1 MDFRSYWAGINRKW
15 KLLFGV
21 LLGTT
26 GFLIL
31 LWLFRISILS
41 AMGSYLI
48 RESEAVPAQRIFV
61 LGGGSLDRGFK
72 AARLWHQGFAPQ
84 IICTGAHISGSIRSI
99 GLEYTEAEVTQM
111 RIQSLDVDS
120 SLVQVL
126 NMGTSTMEESDII
139 LNYCLIND
147 WNKIIIVSDKFHTH
161 RIRDVFVKK
170 FRKAG
175 IEVII
180 VGAASSRYDENE
192 WWKKEEG
199 LIMVN
204 NEYIKHLY
212 YWWKY

>member
-1 MDFRSYWAGINRKW
+1 MDFRSYLAGINRKR
-15 KLLFGV
+15 KLLIGV
-21 LLGTT
+21 LFSSLAIL
-26 GFLIL
+26 LI

-41 AMGSYLI
+41 AIGSYLI
-48 RESEAVPAQRIFV
+48 RESEPIPAQRIFV
-61 LGGGSLDRGFK
+61 LGGGSFDRGFK

-84 IICTGAHISGSIRSI
+84 IICTGSYISGSVKSI
-99 GLEYTEAEVTQM
+99 GLEFTEAEITQM

-120 SLVQVL
+120 GLVQVM

-161 RIRDVFVKK
+161 RIRNVFEEK
-170 FRKAG
+170 FRNAG

-180 VGAASSRYDENE
+180 VGAPSSRYNENE

-204 NEYIKHLY
+204 NEYL
-212 YWWKY
+212 

>member
-1 MDFRSYWAGINRKW
+1 MDFRSYWAGINRKR

-21 LLGTT
+21 LFSSLAIL
-26 GFLIL
+26 LIL
-31 LWLFRISILS
+31 YLFRISILS
-41 AMGSYLI
+41 AIGSYLI
-48 RESEAVPAQRIFV
+48 RESEPIPAQRIFV
-61 LGGGSLDRGFK
+61 LGGGSFDRGFK

-84 IICTGAHISGSIRSI
+84 IICTGSYISGSIKSI
-99 GLEYTEAEVTQM
+99 GLEFTEAEITQM

-120 SLVQVL
+120 GLVQVM

-147 WNKIIIVSDKFHTH
+147 WDKIIIVSDKFHTH
-161 RIRDVFVKK
+161 RIRNVFEEK
-170 FRKAG
+170 FRNAG

-180 VGAASSRYDENE
+180 VGAASSRYNENE

-204 NEYIKHLY
+204 NEYLKHLY
-212 YWWKY
+212 YWWRY